1 MTGTTPIITV
11 AVLEP
16 QPDQVAAVED
26 ALRAAV
32 RAAHSEAG
40 CHRYPL
46 HRTADEPVR
55 FVMVE
60 QWADAVAFAAH
71 MAGDGIT
78 ALRPV
83 LATLL
88 AAPPQILRLAAVP
101 EGDLKL
107 GQIVA

>member
-1 MTGTTPIITV
+1 MTDTTPMITV

-40 CHRYPL
+40 CQRYAL

-60 QWADAVAFAAH
+60 QWADADALAAH
-71 MAGDGIT
+71 MTGDGIA

-88 AAPPQILRLAAVP
+88 AAPPQILRLTALP
-101 EGDLKL
+101 DGDAKL